1 MVNYDLDLVFFCTL
15 AVFGHSFIHLLFI
28 YTFIHF
34 VTLTAVPWYHRS
46 IHTIQEAA
54 PLKPHFGFIF
64 CTHYS

>member
-1 MVNYDLDLVFFCTL
+1 MTWIWFSFVLLQCL
-15 AVFGHSFIHLLFI
+15 GILSFIHLLFI

-34 VTLTAVPWYHRS
+34 LTLTAVPWYHRS